1 MKWKEHRAEL
11 LPDVSLWENTM
22 RPQENEKNSHGYR
35 RRYWRRMRQRRKTA
49 SVLFWVFFVLFL
61 VFGSMFA
68 LSELRLRQERQQ
80 FAALAAEM
88 EPIQTNDTAAEDAEE
103 DRRERLAELHAANPD
118 FVGWLQIDDTR
129 INYPVMLCQEDAEY
143 YLYRDM
149 EGKNSSSGVPF
160 LGSGCDLQSD
170 NIIIYGHNMKNG
182 TMFAD
187 LLRYREEDFWW
198 EHPKISFDT
207 LEGTK
212 SYEVIAAFQEEV
224 HGQEETGVFRY
235 YAYGGTL
242 TETEFREYA
251 ENIRRLSL
259 YDTGKEAVY
268 GEQLLTLS
276 TCSYHRE
283 NGRFVVVARKCIV
296 P

>member
-1 MKWKEHRAEL
+1 MK
-11 LPDVSLWENTM
+11 
-22 RPQENEKNSHGYR
+22 PQEREKNNHGYR
-35 RRYWRRMRQRRKTA
+35 HRYWRRERQRRKTA
-49 SVLFWVFFVLFL
+49 AVLFWGFFVLFL
-61 VFGSMFA
+61 IFGSMFA

-88 EPIQTNDTAAEDAEE
+88 TPVQETEEAAAENAEE
-103 DRRERLAELHAANPD
+103 NRQKRLAELHAANND
-118 FVGWLQIDDTR
+118 LVGWLQIDGTL
-129 INYPVMLCQEDAEY
+129 INYPVMLCEEDAEY

-160 LGSGCDLQSD
+160 FGSGCDLLSD

-187 LLRYREEDFWW
+187 LLRYSEEDFWRAHA
-198 EHPKISFDT
+198 EVSFDT
-207 LEGTK
+207 LEGAGN
-212 SYEVIAAFQEEV
+212 YEVIAAFQEEV

-235 YAYGGTL
+235 YAYGGDL
-242 TETEFREYA
+242 TEAEFREYA

-268 GEQLLTLS
+268 GDQLLTLS
-276 TCSYHRE
+276 TCSYHKE
-283 NGRFVVVARKCIV
+283 NGRFVVVARRCS
-296 P
+296 